1 MKISNQNKPNIMPME
16 KAQTKSLR
24 PKAMDPRAQLQQAS
38 QMYEK
43 HFLGE
48 MVKAMR
54 NSVQKG
60 GLVKDSMA
68 DQIY

>member
-1 MKISNQNKPNIMPME
+1 MVPLE
-16 KAQTKSLR
+16 KSQTKSLR
-24 PKAMDPRAQLQQAS
+24 PRAMDPRAQLQQAS

-54 NSVQKG
+54 NSVHW
-60 GLVKDSMA
+60 ME
-68 DQIY
+68 